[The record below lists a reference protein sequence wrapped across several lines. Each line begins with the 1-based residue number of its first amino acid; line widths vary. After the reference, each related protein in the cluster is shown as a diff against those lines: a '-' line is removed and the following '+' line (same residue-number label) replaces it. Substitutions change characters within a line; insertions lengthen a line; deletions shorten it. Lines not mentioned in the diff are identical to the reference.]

1 MKRLLLFLIPLGL
14 VALFVFVGVL
24 PRIRNQ
30 QELRAEADAE
40 RTRELIVNAISL
52 RQGIDSTGLTLP
64 GQIRPFME
72 TPIRARSQGF
82 VRKRYGDIGQAVQKG
97 QLLVALDV
105 PEIEQDIARARADL
119 QLAKTNLS
127 RVTSVTLPGAVA
139 RQDIDTRQAA
149 VKVAETNLRRVQSV
163 QNLQEIR
170 APFSGIITSRGVE
183 VGDLISPTSTQPM
196 YTLAQLDRLRVL
208 VDVPQTYYQQIKIG
222 MPAVVRITELKN
234 RTLTGTVVRTAGAL
248 NSDSRTL
255 LTEVVIP
262 NPGRAIPS
270 GLFAQVSFS
279 PRGKSGGAVLLP
291 ANALKVTAKGAL
303 TVVLSPDMKVHF
315 QPITLGRDYGNVIE
329 VTTGLT
335 GDERVITNPN
345 DRLKE
350 GMKVRLRSN
359 KPGPP
364 AQV

>member
-40 RTRELIVNAISL
+40 RTRELIVNAIPL

-149 VKVAETNLRRVQSV
+149 VTVAETNLRRVQSV
-163 QNLQEIR
+163 QGLQEIR

-183 VGDLISPTSTQPM
+183 VGDLISPSSTQPG
-196 YTLAQLDRLRVL
+196 
-208 VDVPQTYYQQIKIG
+208 PW
-222 MPAVVRITELKN
+222 
-234 RTLTGTVVRTAGAL
+234 GTR
-248 NSDSRTL
+248 
-255 LTEVVIP
+255 
-262 NPGRAIPS
+262 
-270 GLFAQVSFS
+270 
-279 PRGKSGGAVLLP
+279 K
-291 ANALKVTAKGAL
+291 
-303 TVVLSPDMKVHF
+303 
-315 QPITLGRDYGNVIE
+315 
-329 VTTGLT
+329 
-335 GDERVITNPN
+335 
-345 DRLKE
+345 
-350 GMKVRLRSN
+350 
-359 KPGPP
+359 
-364 AQV
+364 

>member
-1 MKRLLLFLIPLGL
+1 MKRFLLFLFPLGL

-30 QELRAEADAE
+30 QELRADANAE
-40 RTRELIVNAISL
+40 RTRELVVNAVPL
-52 RQGIDSTGLTLP
+52 RQGIDSMGLTLP
-64 GQIRPFME
+64 GQIRPFLE

-82 VRKRYGDIGQAVQKG
+82 VRKRYGDIGQTVQRG

-119 QLAKTNLS
+119 QLAQANLS
-127 RVTSVTLPGAVA
+127 RVTSVTLPGAIS
-139 RQDIDTRQAA
+139 RQDIDNRRAA
-149 VKVAETNLRRVQSV
+149 VAVAETNLRRLQSV
-163 QNLQEIR
+163 RGLQEIR

-196 YTLAQLDRLRVL
+196 YTLAQLDQLRVL
-208 VDVPQTYYQQIKIG
+208 VDVPQTYYQQIKVG
-222 MPAVVRITELKN
+222 MSAVVRITELKN
-234 RTLTGTVVRTAGAL
+234 RVLTGKVMRTAGSL
-248 NSDSRTL
+248 NNDSRTL

-279 PRGKSGGAVLLP
+279 PRGQRGGAVLLP

-303 TVVLSPDMKVHF
+303 AAVLAADMKVHF

-350 GMKVRLRSN
+350 GMKVRLRQSAPA
-359 KPGPP
+359 KPG
-364 AQV
+364 QV